1 MNKLA
6 EALKTI
12 KTVVFC
18 LFAVVA
24 AAYLSSC
31 GLLASDTATKVT
43 TTAVTAAKV
52 AACSQ
57 NELAK
62 FTKVGD
68 RSEMAYLALAASIS
82 ECIREALGDD
92 PDVNRAAI
100 AAGIAASLEVRRSEL
115 TREQIREAQ
124 DQPVKDEV
132 EKVLKDGAK

>member
-1 MNKLA
+1 MRDKLKLLA
-6 EALKTI
+6 EVVLCFAL
-12 KTVVFC
+12 
-18 LFAVVA
+18 VA
-24 AAYLSSC
+24 TASFYSAC

-115 TREQIREAQ
+115 TREQIRQAQ
-124 DQPVKDEV
+124 DQPIKDEID
-132 EKVLKDGAK
+132 KVLKDGAK

>member
-1 MNKLA
+1 MSELY
-6 EALKTI
+6 KTI

-18 LFAVVA
+18 VAAVAV

-57 NELAK
+57 NAIAE

-68 RSEMAYLALAASIS
+68 KSETGYLLLAAKIA
-82 ECIREALGDD
+82 ECVREALGDD
-92 PDVNRAAI
+92 AATNQAAI
-100 AAGIAASLEVRRSEL
+100 AAGVAASLEVRRSEL
-115 TREQIREAQ
+115 TAEQIRQAQ
-124 DQPVKDEV
+124 DQPVKTEV

>member
-1 MNKLA
+1 MKTFA
-6 EALKTI
+6 EVVLCFAL
-12 KTVVFC
+12 VVGAS
-18 LFAVVA
+18 FAP
-24 AAYLSSC
+24 SC

-57 NELAK
+57 NAVAEFA
-62 FTKVGD
+62 KVGD

-124 DQPVKDEV
+124 DQPIKDEV

>member
-1 MNKLA
+1 MS
-6 EALKTI
+6 EFLKTA

-57 NELAK
+57 NAVQE

-68 RSEMAYLALAASIS
+68 KSELAYLTLAARIA
-82 ECIREALGDD
+82 ECVREALG
-92 PDVNRAAI
+92 PDATPEVQQAAI
-100 AAGIAASLEVRRSEL
+100 AAGAAAALEVRRSEL
-115 TREQIREAQ
+115 TAEQIRQAQ
-124 DQPVKDEV
+124 DQPVKTEV
-132 EKVLKDGAK
+132 EKVLR

>member
-1 MNKLA
+1 MS

-18 LFAVVA
+18 VVAVAA
-24 AAYLSSC
+24 AAYLSSGC

-57 NELAK
+57 NAVAE

-68 RSEMAYLALAASIS
+68 RSELAYLALAARIA
-82 ECIREALGDD
+82 ECVREALGDD
-92 PDVNRAAI
+92 ATPEVQQAAI
-100 AAGIAASLEVRRSEL
+100 AAGAAAALEVRRSEL

-124 DQPVKDEV
+124 DQPVKTEV
-132 EKVLKDGAK
+132 DKVLR